1 MTPSSI
7 EQSILYPIANPGS
20 IAFFGASN
28 NISAMGTTILRC
40 ILSMGHKGSMKYQGE
55 IYPVHPRE
63 ETVQG
68 IKAFQNVADLPVIP
82 DLAFIVLPTT
92 IVAET
97 LDACGQRGIRHAV
110 IVSAGFNEVGG
121 EGKDLQEELTAV
133 AEKHGIRYLG
143 PNCIGVINT
152 QMNLNAT
159 FLPYEADRGF
169 IGMASQS
176 GSFITQISPHLSRQG
191 MGFSTGFSI
200 GNEASID
207 IVDCMEYLGACPR
220 TRVIALYIESI
231 RRGRAF
237 IDAARAIVPEKPIV
251 AFYVG
256 GSDEGRRAGF
266 SHTGALAGPD
276 PLYDGVF
283 RQSGVIRATSIE
295 ELFDFCYCLGASP
308 PVRGNRVIVQ
318 THSGGPGAAAADACG
333 RSGLTL
339 PNLSPATL
347 ESLKPYVPHTG
358 SVANPVDLTFTK
370 NPLDFFQ
377 AIPQILMSDENA
389 DGLLVY
395 FLATARMIEV
405 ALKAMG
411 VPDDETGKK
420 AEEIIGLQADAIAAL
435 KEHSCK
441 PIVGYSFLARKESSL
456 IRGLQDRGVPV
467 LPSPERGARAMGALV
482 KYKNLKGKLTTE

>member
-1 MTPSSI
+1 
-7 EQSILYPIANPGS
+7 
-20 IAFFGASN
+20 
-28 NISAMGTTILRC
+28 
-40 ILSMGHKGSMKYQGE
+40 
-55 IYPVHPRE
+55 
-63 ETVQG
+63 
-68 IKAFQNVADLPVIP
+68 
-82 DLAFIVLPTT
+82 
-92 IVAET
+92 
-97 LDACGQRGIRHAV
+97 
-110 IVSAGFNEVGG
+110 
-121 EGKDLQEELTAV
+121 
-133 AEKHGIRYLG
+133 
-143 PNCIGVINT
+143 
-152 QMNLNAT
+152 
-159 FLPYEADRGF
+159 
-169 IGMASQS
+169 
-176 GSFITQISPHLSRQG
+176 

-237 IDAARAIVPEKPIV
+237 IDAARAIVPQKPIV

-295 ELFDFCYCLGASP
+295 ELFDFCYCLGESP
-308 PVRGNRVIVQ
+308 PARGNRVIVQ

-333 RSGLTL
+333 RNGLTL
-339 PNLSPATL
+339 PKLSTTTL

-377 AIPQILMSDENA
+377 AIPQILMADESA

-395 FLATARMIEV
+395 FLATSRMIEV
-405 ALKAMG
+405 ALGAMG
-411 VPDDETGKK
+411 VPDDETGEK
-420 AEEIIGLQADAIAAL
+420 AEEIIGHQADAIAAL
-435 KEHSCK
+435 KETSCK
-441 PIVGYSFLARKESSL
+441 PIVGYSFLARKESNL

-467 LPSPERGARAMGALV
+467 FPSPERGARAMAALV
-482 KYKNLKGKLTTE
+482 KYKILREKLTKTKNR